1 MSPKALRICPRSS
14 CRITKSSEHKAD
26 GSEFDESQRGSR
38 EVLKILGESAAS
50 VEPGEC
56 PLDDPAFGQDF
67 ETLGLIGALDDFHLD
82 LRQHFGEGL
91 LKLRSLIAAV
101 GKELFQKWEQAEQRR
116 QQKDATVAV
125 LYIGRMNDGV
135 QQKSK
140 RIYKNMPLLALDL
153 LSCIVAIRVDRGPP
167 FSALFT
173 L

>member
-1 MSPKALRICPRSS
+1 MITESPKHEAN
-14 CRITKSSEHKAD
+14 
-26 GSEFDESQRGSR
+26 GSEFDESQRGLR
-38 EVLKILGESAAS
+38 EIFKILGEPAAS
-50 VEPGEC
+50 VEPGEG

-67 ETLGLIGALDDFHLD
+67 ETLGLIGALDDFHLE

-116 QQKDATVAV
+116 QQKDAAAAV
-125 LYIGRMNDGV
+125 LYIGWMNDGV
-135 QQKSK
+135 QQKTK
-140 RIYKNMPLLALDL
+140 RIYKNMPFLALDL
-153 LSCIVAIRVDRGPP
+153 LSCIVAIRVDRAPP